1 MALALRRRG
10 VLTTLRQ
17 SAGQDV
23 DAGCGQLRSRVL
35 RGPVIPLVAQAAS
48 VLPNV

>member
-10 VLTTLRQ
+10 VLATLRQ

-23 DAGCGQLRSRVL
+23 DAGCGQLRARTVVQVHPR
-35 RGPVIPLVAQAAS
+35 RGATAA
-48 VLPNV
+48 VRPAA